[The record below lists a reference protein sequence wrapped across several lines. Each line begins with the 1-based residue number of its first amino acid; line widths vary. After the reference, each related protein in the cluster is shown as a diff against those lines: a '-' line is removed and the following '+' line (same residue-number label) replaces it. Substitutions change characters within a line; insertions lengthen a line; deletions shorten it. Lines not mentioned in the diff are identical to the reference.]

1 MESQN
6 EADTRRTLLRDSCLN
21 PFLLLNITTNILT
34 TVLNKHIH
42 PHTASGSIVDTGVS
56 KDTQELQKDVA
67 TLSAEVADLEDQL
80 AAAKEAIETMKREAA
95 EKEHRLYVSANASI
109 NKVFSAIPVR
119 CASLESGRIV
129 IHTHDESGRS
139 LAKLST
145 AEEIEET
152 QRQLIA
158 PNVMSALSTSGSSEK
173 KRLFGS
179 RRPVSPGPAQQQ
191 QHRGSGSTVRVFRL
205 DDTSNAGTVCVAVR
219 FRMDYG
225 TTAPRVTVM
234 TQTYGVNEVSNVLGK
249 DIKATA
255 AGFAFELKKNDLGSA
270 HNMVVNWIAVTDP
283 PKNPALQ
290 TLLETILAQN
300 SGGGGGAGDSATSNA
315 ELDKAVSKFV
325 HANGT
330 EAADTNGQTL
340 LHASASAGNERLVRY
355 LLGKGARLNAVD
367 EHGWTALLCAV
378 SAGHLGLAL
387 ELLDSGADG
396 TVVTESGS
404 NCLHYLARWPRK
416 QTTEKTGAE
425 EAEGNSRYDKL
436 LRRLLDIGCDPNGY
450 NNDGDTPVN
459 VFCQRGAIPDVVRQ
473 LLEKGGSVSVA
484 NQRGFSPLHAA
495 VANDSVD
502 LVRLLCKHGADPNF
516 VANVDVDSPYTMA
529 LKEGKKQIE
538 AIFDEVQ
545 GTNSGS
551 SKAHSSV
558 MGSAFDIRIVEAREL
573 PRVENVCAVVHYES
587 SSKIDLRTEYAA
599 QTQNPV
605 WNRTFKLDRVPD
617 NKVTVE
623 VMWLNTAGVTASF
636 GKALLDLGQT
646 GLSSTDFWLP
656 LSEDGK
662 AEAAGSGAAHS
673 SGRLHVTVTRIG
685 GVALASDNVHPFV
698 SWSFP
703 REQWTSHA
711 SNSRAEWCIDS
722 CCLKKGFLLET
733 SLGDTTHTKPLP
745 SVFNHHASDYRFR
758 EYFTEQDDVVYGTVD
773 GQPVVVSI
781 QEGHQPEEF
790 VKAIIRTRKEDVACI
805 VPFAKNSVATVKSPA
820 LTTYLPQMR
829 EGVRWKACHGPNVYR
844 ALLHFED
851 RTVVTSTRYKFGL
864 MYAGPNQS
872 QESEIF
878 DNRAMSGEFLDFCKM
893 LGDIVTLQGFTG
905 YRGGLDVKNNNTGM
919 TSVYT
924 TIGGGQ
930 KPVEV
935 MFHVAPMLPFQP
947 DDPQRIERK
956 RHIGNDVCVLIYKDS
971 TGPDDTVDITSFLS
985 HFINI
990 FIVVSPAF
998 DLPPG
1003 SPPLYR
1009 VAVCCK
1015 SSNIKPFPPYL
1026 SPRNNLFEKGGALRE
1041 WLLQKCLCFPFPSL
1055 FSSVLCS
1062 LFLC

>member
-1 MESQN
+1 MQE
-6 EADTRRTLLRDSCLN
+6 EID
-21 PFLLLNITTNILT
+21 
-34 TVLNKHIH
+34 VL
-42 PHTASGSIVDTGVS
+42 SS
-56 KDTQELQKDVA
+56 
-67 TLSAEVADLEDQL
+67 EVARLEDEL
-80 AAAKEAIETMKREAA
+80 ASAHDEIEAMKRDAAK
-95 EKEHRLYVSANASI
+95 KEHNLYVSGNASI
-109 NKVFSAIPVR
+109 NKIFSAIPVR

-145 AEEIEET
+145 ADEIEET
-152 QRQLIA
+152 QKQIIA
-158 PNVMSALSTSGSSEK
+158 PNVTPGQGSSGSGEK
-173 KRLFGS
+173 KRLFGT
-179 RRPVSPGPAQQQ
+179 RRSVLPGPGQQQQQQ

-205 DDTSNAGTVCVAVR
+205 DETSNAGVVCVAVR

-225 TTAPRVTVM
+225 PSAPRVTVM
-234 TQTYGVNEVSNVLGK
+234 TQIHGVNVVSTVQGK
-249 DIKATA
+249 TIKTTP
-255 AGFAFELKKNDLGSA
+255 AGFAFELRQKDLGAA

-300 SGGGGGAGDSATSNA
+300 SGTDGESTSSSTNA
-315 ELDKAVSKFV
+315 ELEKAVSKFV

-387 ELLDSGADG
+387 ELLESGADG

-404 NCLHYLARWPRK
+404 NGLHYLARWPG
-416 QTTEKTGAE
+416 KT
-425 EAEGNSRYDKL
+425 DKYKEL
-436 LRRLLDIGCDPNGY
+436 LKGLLDAGCDPNGY
-450 NNDGDTPVN
+450 NNDGDTAVN
-459 VFCQRGAIPDVVRQ
+459 VFCQRGGSAETVEL
-473 LLEKGGSVSVA
+473 LLERGGSVSVA
-484 NQRGFSPLHAA
+484 NQHGYSPLHAA

-516 VANVDVDSPYTMA
+516 VASADVGSPYTMA
-529 LKEGKKQIE
+529 MNEGKKRIV
-538 AIFDEVQ
+538 AIFDEMQ
-545 GTNSGS
+545 GTNS
-551 SKAHSSV
+551 SKAQNSL
-558 MGSAFDIRIVEAREL
+558 MGSAFDIQIVEAREL
-573 PRVENVCAVVHYES
+573 PRVEDVYAVVHYARNNT
-587 SSKIDLRTEYAA
+587 IDLRTEYAV

-617 NKVTVE
+617 NKVVVE
-623 VMWLNTAGVTASF
+623 VWWRNTAGLTAMF
-636 GKALLDLGQT
+636 GKALVDLEQT

-656 LSEDGK
+656 LSEDGL
-662 AEAAGSGAAHS
+662 AESVGPGGAAHS
-673 SGRLHVTVTRIG
+673 SGRLHLTVTRIG
-685 GVALASDNVHPFV
+685 GVALASDHVHPFV
-698 SWSFP
+698 SWAFP

-711 SNSRAEWCIDS
+711 SHNRAEWCIDS
-722 CCLKKGFLLET
+722 CCLEKGFLLET
-733 SLGDTTHTKPLP
+733 SFGDTTHTKPLP
-745 SVFNHHASDYRFR
+745 SVFNHHASDFRFR
-758 EYFTEQDDVVYGTVD
+758 AYFREHDDVVYGFVD

-781 QEGHQPEEF
+781 QEPQEPERF
-790 VKAIIRTRKEDVACI
+790 AKVIIRTRKEDVACM
-805 VPFAKNSVATVKSPA
+805 VPKAKNSIAMMKSPA
-820 LTTYLPQMR
+820 LTTYLPATK
-829 EGVRWKACHGPNVYR
+829 EPVRWKVCHSPEVYK

-864 MYAGPNQS
+864 MYAGPHQS
-872 QESEIF
+872 REAELF
-878 DNRAMSGEFLDFCKM
+878 DNCAMPAEFLDFCKM

-905 YRGGLDVKNNNTGM
+905 YRGGLDVKNNNTGTM
-919 TSVYT
+919 SVYT
-924 TIGGGQ
+924 TIGEGQ

-935 MFHVAPMLPFQP
+935 MFHVAPLLPFQP

-971 TGPDDTVDITSFLS
+971 TDPDDTVDITSFLS

-1003 SPPLYR
+1003 SPPSYR
-1009 VAVCCK
+1009 VSVCCK

-1026 SPRNNLFEKGGALRE
+1026 PPRNNLFEKGPALRE
-1041 WLLQKCLCFPFPSL
+1041 WLLQKRL
-1055 FSSVLCS
+1055 FFLLSFLPCS
-1062 LFLC
+1062 LHCFCSSFLSRCSCVLFISDQR